1 MLERRK
7 HLLEVGHPAAVAR
20 DQAATI
26 GMGGRAESVELGL
39 NEPIGMVEPLC
50 PPDRIDQ
57 WVTFATL

>member
-1 MLERRK
+1 
-7 HLLEVGHPAAVAR
+7 
-20 DQAATI
+20 
-26 GMGGRAESVELGL
+26 MGGRAESVELGL